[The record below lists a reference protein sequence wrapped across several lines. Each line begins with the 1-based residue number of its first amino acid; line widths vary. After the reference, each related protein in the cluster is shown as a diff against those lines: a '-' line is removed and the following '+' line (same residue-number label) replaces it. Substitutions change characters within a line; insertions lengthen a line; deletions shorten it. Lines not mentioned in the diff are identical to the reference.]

1 MAGVNGD
8 LYATNVGL
16 GTRVGVALSEHAFGA
31 GQRRGRGNLLL
42 AVVIGWRTC
51 HNDAC
56 KAPIYCAAC
65 PGSPPEAGLLTARAH
80 TPPDARAVTYI
91 YRRAERV
98 IHRFLVETT
107 TKLGPHGDFWRVI
120 HSTAAGASL
129 RWRECFRL

>member
-1 MAGVNGD
+1 M
-8 LYATNVGL
+8 
-16 GTRVGVALSEHAFGA
+16 GVALGEHAFGA
-31 GQRRGRGNLLL
+31 GQRRDRGNLLL

-51 HNDAC
+51 HNKPC
-56 KAPIYCAAC
+56 KAPIYRAAC

-91 YRRAERV
+91 YRRAAPV

-120 HSTAAGASL
+120 HSIAAGASL
-129 RWRECFRL
+129 RLRDCFRL

>member
-1 MAGVNGD
+1 MADVNGD

-31 GQRRGRGNLLL
+31 GQRRDRGNLLL

-51 HNDAC
+51 HNNAC
-56 KAPIYCAAC
+56 KAPIYRAAC
-65 PGSPPEAGLLTARAH
+65 PGSPPRGRVTDGPRAH
-80 TPPDARAVTYI
+80 PPDARAVTYI